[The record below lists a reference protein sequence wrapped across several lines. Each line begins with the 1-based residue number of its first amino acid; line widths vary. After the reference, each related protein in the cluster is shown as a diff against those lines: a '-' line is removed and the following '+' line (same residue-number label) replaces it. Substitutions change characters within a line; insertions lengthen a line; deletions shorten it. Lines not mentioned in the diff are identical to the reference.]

1 MVSELLKATA
11 GIATCEAGEIQE
23 QFSKRQVVVG
33 IRVFQIWSKPMTRLL
48 ASTALLALLAMPA
61 ISQTADDPAAPAT
74 TDVPATSDTP
84 AMDGT
89 TTPVDETAP
98 MPAEDSAAT
107 TEAVGGDMSTSGF
120 GYASAV
126 GDMSA
131 NTFIGKRLYVSE
143 ADVDATVEMT
153 EAGEGWDDIGEISD
167 LVIGQDGNVKAVLV
181 DIGGFLGMGERT
193 VAVSKAQLDVIR
205 DGDSED
211 DYFIV
216 FSADRAALE
225 SAPEYIW
232 PADQ

>member
-1 MVSELLKATA
+1 MNK
-11 GIATCEAGEIQE
+11 
-23 QFSKRQVVVG
+23 
-33 IRVFQIWSKPMTRLL
+33 LL
-48 ASTALLALLAMPA
+48 ASTALLVFLAMPA
-61 ISQTADDPAAPAT
+61 MAQTANDPAAPST
-74 TDVPATSDTP
+74 NDVPATTDTT

-89 TTPVDETAP
+89 TAPVDGAAP
-98 MPAEDSAAT
+98 APAEGNAVTS
-107 TEAVGGDMSTSGF
+107 EAVGGDLSTSGF

-143 ADVDATVEMT
+143 ADVDAAVEIT

-193 VAVSKAQLDVIR
+193 VAVSRDQLEVIR

-216 FSADRAALE
+216 FTADRAALE
-225 SAPEYIW
+225 GAAEYVW

>member
-1 MVSELLKATA
+1 MHK
-11 GIATCEAGEIQE
+11 
-23 QFSKRQVVVG
+23 
-33 IRVFQIWSKPMTRLL
+33 LL
-48 ASTALLALLAMPA
+48 ASTALLAFLAMPA
-61 ISQTADDPAAPAT
+61 MAQTANDPAAPAT
-74 TDVPATSDTP
+74 TDVPATTDTP
-84 AMDGT
+84 ALDGST
-89 TTPVDETAP
+89 APVDGATPA
-98 MPAEDSAAT
+98 PAEGSAANS
-107 TEAVGGDMSTSGF
+107 EAVGGDLSTSGF

-167 LVIGQDGNVKAVLV
+167 LVIGQDGNLKAVLV

-193 VAVSKAQLDVIR
+193 VAVSRDQLDVIR

-216 FSADRAALE
+216 FTADRAALE
-225 SAPEYIW
+225 GAAEYVW

>member
-1 MVSELLKATA
+1 
-11 GIATCEAGEIQE
+11 
-23 QFSKRQVVVG
+23 
-33 IRVFQIWSKPMTRLL
+33 MTKLL

-61 ISQTADDPAAPAT
+61 MSQTANDPAAPAT
-74 TDVPATSDTP
+74 TDVPATTDTP

-89 TTPVDETAP
+89 TAPVDGPVDGTAP
-98 MPAEDSAAT
+98 APADDSAA
-107 TEAVGGDMSTSGF
+107 ASDAAGGDMSTSGF

-143 ADVDATVEMT
+143 ADIDATVEMT

-193 VAVSKAQLDVIR
+193 VAVSRNQLDVIR

-216 FSADRAALE
+216 FTADRAALE
-225 SAPEYIW
+225 GAPEYVW